1 MTVEIF
7 DKIRQWT
14 LDRNLQEGDPKGQ
27 VLKLLEESGELA
39 SGLAKDNEAEVKDA
53 IGDIVVVLTVL
64 SLQLGIDIEECIE
77 LAYTE
82 IKDRKGRQSFI
93 YLAKL
98 IDNVSGVN
106 EVIRDM
112 EVGIND
118 NGVLYVRIERT
129 DLSAKYIKRICR
141 SFENQGA
148 RVE

>member
-1 MTVEIF
+1 MINLSN
-7 DKIRQWT
+7 
-14 LDRNLQEGDPKGQ
+14 LD
-27 VLKLLEESGELA
+27 
-39 SGLAKDNEAEVKDA
+39 
-53 IGDIVVVLTVL
+53 
-64 SLQLGIDIEECIE
+64 
-77 LAYTE
+77 
-82 IKDRKGRQSFI
+82 
-93 YLAKL
+93 KL

-148 RVE
+148 RVELVTKVDSVLHS